1 MRQLFDQD
9 VLLEW
14 DHSRLVRAELKGRI
28 VEGRLDDRVRGFRP
42 ILIAQVLELELLD
55 MSFLCRFIFR

>member
-14 DHSRLVRAELKGRI
+14 NHSRLVRAELKGRI

-42 ILIAQVLELELLD
+42 VLIAQVLELELLD